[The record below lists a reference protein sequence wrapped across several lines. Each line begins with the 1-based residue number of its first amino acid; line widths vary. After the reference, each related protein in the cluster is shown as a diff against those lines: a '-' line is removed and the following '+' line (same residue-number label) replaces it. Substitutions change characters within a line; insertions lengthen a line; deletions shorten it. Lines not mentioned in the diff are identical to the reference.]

1 MDLDLKDRKLLYAL
15 DKNSRENYVR
25 LAKIVGLSKDAVK
38 NRMRAYEKG
47 GLVSG
52 YYTQIDYSKLGFF
65 TLRIYFDFT
74 RTDLAKEEEILQ
86 ELSKL
91 KEVWY
96 LGRAEGSHQ
105 VHVGLYVKEL
115 ADYKELWTIFK
126 NRFGDYI
133 CNEYHSLFLE
143 LTYFN
148 RDYFLNKEKS
158 DYKKINLSKPE
169 KIKIDDKDLKIL
181 EILSKNSRE
190 GIVDISSKIKL
201 TPKAVI
207 LRIKKLE
214 ESGIIIGYKTK
225 INLETIGYS
234 HYKVD
239 LEINE
244 SKKKEEIKAEVF
256 ALKNIIYSEITLG
269 GSDFEFDLE
278 CANNEE
284 FQKVLDILRGKIGK
298 NIKTLTFYKT
308 RKVHKINYFSI

>member
-1 MDLDLKDRKLLYAL
+1 MGLDTKDKKLLSAL
-15 DKNSRENYVR
+15 DKNSRESYVR

-38 NRMRAYEKG
+38 NRMKVYEKE

-52 YYTQIDYSKLGFF
+52 YYAQIDYSKLGFF
-65 TLRIYFDFT
+65 TLRVYFDFT
-74 RTDLAKEEEILQ
+74 RTDLAKEEEMLL

-115 ADYKELWTIFK
+115 SNYKELWNMFK
-126 NRFGDYI
+126 NKFGDYI
-133 CNEYHSLFLE
+133 SNENHSIFLE

-148 RDYFLNKEKS
+148 RDYLLNKEKS
-158 DYKKINLSKPE
+158 DYKKIALSKPE
-169 KIKIDDKDLKIL
+169 EIKVDEKDLKIL

-190 GIVDISSKIKL
+190 GIVDISPKIKL

-207 LRIKKLE
+207 LRINRLEKL
-214 ESGIIIGYKTK
+214 GILIGYKTK
-225 INLETIGYS
+225 INLENLGYA
-234 HYKVD
+234 HYKID
-239 LEINE
+239 LEISE
-244 SKKKEEIKAEVF
+244 SKKKEEIRAEVF

-284 FQKVLDILRGKIGK
+284 FQKVLDIMKEKIGK

-308 RKVHKINYFSI
+308 RKVYKVDYFSI

>member
-1 MDLDLKDRKLLYAL
+1 MELDLKDRKLLYAL
-15 DKNSRENYVR
+15 DKNSKESYVR
-25 LAKIVGLSKDAVK
+25 LAEIVGLSKDAVK
-38 NRMRAYEKG
+38 NRMRAYEKE

-52 YYTQIDYSKLGFF
+52 YYAQIDYSKLGFF

-74 RTDLAKEEEILQ
+74 RTDLAKEEEILF

-105 VHVGLYVKEL
+105 AHIGLYVKEL
-115 ADYKELWTIFK
+115 STYKELWATFK

-133 CNEYHSLFLE
+133 CNEHHSLFLE

-148 RDYFLNKEKS
+148 RDYFTNKEKS
-158 DYKKINLSKPE
+158 DYKKISLSKPE
-169 KIKIDDKDLKIL
+169 EIKADEKDLIIL
-181 EILSKNSRE
+181 EILSRNSRV
-190 GIVDISSKIKL
+190 GIVDISTKVKL

-207 LRIKKLE
+207 LRINKLE
-214 ESGIIIGYKTK
+214 KSGIIIGHKTK
-225 INLETIGYS
+225 INLENIGYS

-239 LEINE
+239 LWINE
-244 SKKKEEIKAEVF
+244 SKKREEVRAEVF
-256 ALKNIIYSEITLG
+256 ALKNIIYSEMTLG

-278 CANNEE
+278 CANDEE
-284 FQKVLDILRGKIGK
+284 FQKVLDILRKKIGR